1 MLTFSRAAATEFKQR
16 LMGLIGNAAH
26 FVEIKTFHSYC
37 FDLLGRIGNLD
48 DVKGVVSRA
57 AQMIKDGEVEPNRIA
72 KTVLVIDEAQ
82 DMSVAEFALVEAL
95 MKANEEMRVIA
106 VGDDDQN
113 IFEFRGSN
121 SQYMAQLLDKTN
133 GSFYEMIE
141 NYRSARKVVKF
152 ANEFVMK
159 ISRRMKTTP
168 IVSMN
173 QDEGVV
179 RITRHVS
186 TLMYQPLVKDLVQN
200 QGTGSICVLT
210 QTNEEA
216 VILVALLRKHGLTAK
231 LIQSM
236 EGFRFWNLAEVRHF
250 LKHIEMNTHTALI
263 TDEVWDS
270 AKSRTF
276 AEYAN
281 SSSLCYLQR
290 CIHLFESTNKAKY
303 LTDFKEFV
311 FESSA
316 EDFCDLQNADVVV
329 STIHKSK
336 GMEFDDVY
344 MLITEPRHLTDEALR
359 RYYVGITRAK
369 RRLFIHTNSTMF
381 EGLEVLNLEDRV
393 MYEMPNEIVLQLS
406 HRDVN
411 LGFFKS
417 RKKEVLSLRAGQKLR
432 FNDNYL
438 YDIKTNNPVCQL
450 SQKIQGELAVWQEK
464 GYVVSETVIRFIV
477 AWRPK
482 DAPKEE
488 KEHAVLLVDL
498 TLKKDAN
505 GNL

>member
-1 MLTFSRAAATEFKQR
+1 
-16 LMGLIGNAAH
+16 
-26 FVEIKTFHSYC
+26 
-37 FDLLGRIGNLD
+37 
-48 DVKGVVSRA
+48 
-57 AQMIKDGEVEPNRIA
+57 
-72 KTVLVIDEAQ
+72 
-82 DMSVAEFALVEAL
+82 
-95 MKANEEMRVIA
+95 MRVIA
-106 VGDDDQN
+106 VGDVDQN

-121 SQYMAQLLDKTN
+121 SQYMKQLLDKTN
-133 GSFYEMIE
+133 GVFYEMTE
-141 NYRSARKVVKF
+141 NYRSTQQVVKF
-152 ANEFVMK
+152 ANEFVTK
-159 ISRRMKTTP
+159 VNRRMKITP
-168 IVSMN
+168 IASMS
-173 QDEGVV
+173 QDEGIV
-179 RITRHVS
+179 RVTRHVS
-186 TLMYQPLVKDLVQN
+186 ALMYQPLVKELVQN
-200 QGTGSICVLT
+200 QGAGSMSVLT

-236 EGFRFWNLAEVRHF
+236 EGFRFWNLAEVRYF
-250 LKHIEMNTHTALI
+250 LKHVEKHTHTALI
-263 TDEVWDS
+263 TDEVWAS

-290 CIHLFESTNKAKY
+290 CIQLFESTNKAKY

-311 FESSA
+311 YESSA

-369 RRLFIHTNSTMF
+369 RRLFIHTNSDMF
-381 EGLEVLNLEDRV
+381 ENFDVQKHVDSNQ
-393 MYEMPNEIVLQLS
+393 YEMPNEIVLQLS

-438 YDIKTNNPVCQL
+438 YDIKANIPVCQL
-450 SQKIQGELAVWQEK
+450 SQKIQGELTLWNEK
-464 GYVVSETVIRFIV
+464 GYAVSDVTVRFVV

-498 TLKKDAN
+498 TLTKDAVN
-505 GNL
+505 